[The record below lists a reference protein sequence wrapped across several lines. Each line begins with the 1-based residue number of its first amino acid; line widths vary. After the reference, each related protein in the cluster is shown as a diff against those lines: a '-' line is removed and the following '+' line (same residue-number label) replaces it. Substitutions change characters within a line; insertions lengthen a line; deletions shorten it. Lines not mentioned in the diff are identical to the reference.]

1 MLNYSLLAA
10 CISIIVGSTVY
21 FFYWNRFIAFLLG
34 LLFKLTLW
42 NQGVSSIWVQIGEL
56 PRMIYITIIL
66 I

>member
-34 LLFKLTLW
+34 LIFKLTLW
-42 NQGVSSIWVQIGEL
+42 NQGVSSIWLQIGN
-56 PRMIYITIIL
+56 RMIYVYL
-66 I
+66 SY